1 MGRKMDERKKLI
13 DGRMKK
19 WMVRWIDD
27 RMDG

>member
-1 MGRKMDERKKLI
+1 MGRNMDERKKLI
-13 DGRMKK
+13 DGRMTK